1 MRRLSWRGSRSVSS
15 LQLGA
20 ALQVGH
26 TSHTALHSDRQGL
39 QCVPGLQQLDCS
51 HTRLSVA
58 GLAGRHLRLP
68 ALARLDLSGC
78 TAVTDSLVQ
87 LLVQAVGSSGPNRT
101 VILVRNR
108 AINYFKNNPII

>member
-1 MRRLSWRGSRSVSS
+1 MLADGVLGLLQAVGGGVRRLSWRGSRSVSS

-20 ALQVGH
+20 A
-26 TSHTALHSDRQGL
+26 L

-68 ALARLDLSGC
+68 ALAKLDLSGC

-87 LLVQAVGSSGPNRT
+87 LLANSLQFLDVSGCCRMT
-101 VILVRNR
+101 GL
-108 AINYFKNNPII
+108 A